1 MPHIDITM
9 YPGRS
14 REIKSRLAAK
24 VQQTIADELKVDKG
38 VISVSIEDV
47 PKEEWQEH
55 LKKYKGEDLY
65 IKPE

>member
-1 MPHIDITM
+1 MPHVDITM

-14 REIKSRLAAK
+14 HEIKSRLAER
-24 VQQTIADELKVDKG
+24 VQQAIADELKIDKG

-47 PKEEWQEH
+47 SREQWTAH
-55 LKKYKGEDLY
+55 LKKYEGEDLY

>member
-14 REIKSRLAAK
+14 REIKSRLAEK
-24 VQQTIADELKVDKG
+24 IQQTIVEELKVDKG
-38 VISVSIEDV
+38 AISVSIEDV
-47 PKEEWQEH
+47 PKEQWTEH
-55 LKKYKGEDLY
+55 LKKYEGENLY